1 MAITGGERLDQ
12 SRGLMQQR
20 DAIEDCTARLSTG
33 KSGGLT
39 SRLRCHTSMNT
50 LPTNREFAQLNN
62 RRTVAKYLCTIFEAI
77 SQYNIAPSKGGNTIP
92 SCALVLLY
100 VCS

>member
-1 MAITGGERLDQ
+1 MAITGGAGLDQ
-12 SRGLMQQR
+12 SRGFVQQR
-20 DAIEDCTARLSTG
+20 GAIENCTARLSTG

-62 RRTVAKYLCTIFEAI
+62 RRTVAKY
-77 SQYNIAPSKGGNTIP
+77 IP
-92 SCALVLLY
+92 MHDFLGY
-100 VCS
+100 FPI